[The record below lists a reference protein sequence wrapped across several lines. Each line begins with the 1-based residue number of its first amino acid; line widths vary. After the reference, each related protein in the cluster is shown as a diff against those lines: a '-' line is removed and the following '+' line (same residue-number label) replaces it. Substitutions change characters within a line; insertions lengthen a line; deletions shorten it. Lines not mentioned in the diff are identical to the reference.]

1 VSEAVFE
8 SVKRLE
14 RDGFVLEYGV
24 AGPADGPVLLLLH
37 AIRNTRLL
45 FAGIVPRL
53 AEGYR
58 VIAPDLRGH
67 GSSSRQ
73 GPYTFERIAED
84 IRLHLDAEGVEQ
96 TVIAAASF
104 SAVPAQ
110 LFAARYPARVSRL
123 VLLDGGF
130 YRLGEMPGFDRAA
143 VVDRLAR
150 TRFVSLTEAE
160 EQFARRYGTHA
171 VPAGLA
177 ESEPERKEDGRYGYK
192 LPAEAFD
199 AYFREYASFDRAGL
213 FGALA
218 CPVLLLLADEEML
231 PDEAQRRFFR
241 EAAAEYA
248 RMVPQARCEKIDGS
262 LHLLMVTHP
271 RETAERMVQFLAC
284 AR

>member
-84 IRLHLDAEGVEQ
+84 IRLLLDAEGVEQ
-96 TVIAAASF
+96 TAIAAASF

-150 TRFVSLTEAE
+150 TRFASLTEAE
-160 EQFARRYGTHA
+160 EQFARRTERTPFRPVWRRANRSGKRTVDTGTNCRPKRLTRIFA
-171 VPAGLA
+171 STPRLTGPVCSVRWLVPSCCCWPTRRCCRTRRSGGFF
-177 ESEPERKEDGRYGYK
+177 GRRLRSTHGWCRR
-192 LPAEAFD
+192 PD
-199 AYFREYASFDRAGL
+199 AKRSTA
-213 FGALA
+213 
-218 CPVLLLLADEEML
+218 
-231 PDEAQRRFFR
+231 RFT
-241 EAAAEYA
+241 
-248 RMVPQARCEKIDGS
+248 C
-262 LHLLMVTHP
+262 
-271 RETAERMVQFLAC
+271 
-284 AR
+284 